1 MNLQVRAYIDPPQ
14 SDGGSPITG
23 YQARAPFATSN
34 WSNITRAADGL
45 VTINLTA
52 NDGDALDVAV
62 RAVNATGAGQAGN
75 LVSGRLT
82 NTGTTNNP
90 VWQIIGGV
98 SDGTLVIDINTGI
111 DVPVSGGEGNGD
123 PHWRIYLGQSC
134 YHEVFAA
141 AAVGRCADQ
150 SADAEAYQLANGT
163 AISIAQSSVA
173 NISLP
178 LARSRYRVHELYHDP
193 YVTGEGG
200 VLHSGTSAIVSAV
213 ALSPSIA
220 PTDPSEYT
228 TAIYYTV
235 DGTNP
240 QGGGANAA
248 NGQAQTMI
256 YVGSS
261 AMGDE
266 WQATIPATAKYKI
279 GVHRSVADAAAPRQ
293 YFATFD
299 DNAGTDE
306 ILYFYGEEDGEWMA
320 VYYTCVGDFPLT
332 GGIAYVIS
340 SVRVE
345 THAGPQT
352 LPFTWNGITARGG
365 YGFCAVDV
373 GTSLNLDV
381 IGGGYAI
388 ILKLATSGVSLPW
401 YGGWGGSI
409 DGFGNAAAA
418 IGLDITR
425 ADLEAAAVDGRGS
438 AAFDKVC
445 FNRGQWA
452 LNPAS
457 VPCMVGRPHRF
468 DDVER
473 AFWPVPPGGWG
484 GWKPEDWQLDPNDP
498 WQPDPRDNP
507 VSGMPVGR
515 P

>member
-1 MNLQVRAYIDPPQ
+1 MNLQVRAYVDPPQ

-23 YQARAPFATSN
+23 YQVRAPFATSSWAN
-34 WSNITRAADGL
+34 VTRATDGL
-45 VTINLTA
+45 VTFNFTV
-52 NDGDALDVAV
+52 NDGDTLDVSV
-62 RAVNATGAGQAGN
+62 RAVNANGN
-75 LVSGRLT
+75 GPGSTLVSGRLT

-90 VWQIIGGV
+90 IWQIIGGI
-98 SDGTLVIDINTGI
+98 SDGALVIDINTGI
-111 DVPVSGGEGNGD
+111 DVPVSGGEGSGD

-134 YHEVFAA
+134 YHEVYAA
-141 AAVGRCADQ
+141 AGTNRCADQ
-150 SADAEAYQLANGT
+150 SVDAEQYNLVNGT
-163 AISIAQSSVA
+163 AVGIDNSPTA
-173 NISLP
+173 NISLQ

-193 YVTGEGG
+193 YVGGEGG
-200 VLHSGTSAIVSAV
+200 ALHSGTSVIVSAV
-213 ALSPSIA
+213 ALTPSIA
-220 PTDPSEYT
+220 PTSPADYTASVYYT
-228 TAIYYTV
+228 TDSA
-235 DGTNP
+235 NP
-240 QGGGANAA
+240 QGGGGIAA
-248 NGQAQTMI
+248 TGQVATMLYI
-256 YVGSS
+256 GST

-279 GVHRSVADAAAPRQ
+279 GVHRSVADNAQARQ

-306 ILYFYGEEDGEWMA
+306 ILYFYGEKDGEWMA

-352 LPFTWNGITARGG
+352 LPFTWNGISVKGG
-365 YGFCAVDV
+365 YGFCSVDI
-373 GTSLNLDV
+373 GSSLNLDI

-388 ILKLATSGVSLPW
+388 ILKLASSGVALPW

-425 ADLEAAAVDGRGS
+425 ADLEAAAAAGRGS

-445 FNRGQWA
+445 FSRGEWTV
-452 LNPAS
+452 NPATI
-457 VPCMVGRPHRF
+457 PCMVGRPHRG

-473 AFWPVPPGGWG
+473 AFWPEPPGGWG
-484 GWKPEDWQLDPNDP
+484 GWRPEDWQNDPNDP
-498 WQPDPRDNP
+498 WQPDPRDNTL
-507 VSGMPVGR
+507 SGMPVGR